1 MSIGKNQDSELIVR
15 AIIDLAHNLRLNV
28 VAEGVET
35 TQHLDYLTEKGC
47 DDVQGYLF
55 SRPMDSVALN
65 DLLGIAPAE

>member
-1 MSIGKNQDSELIVR
+1 MR

-35 TQHLDYLTEKGC
+35 AQPLDYLTEKGF

-55 SRPMDSVALN
+55 SWPLDSVALN
-65 DLLGIAPAE
+65 DLLGIVPVKKKLD